1 MKQLLFKLF
10 FVPFIAFFAMMI
22 TVAMLGSI
30 YDTNWLKEHLDGS
43 GLVIWQ
49 AWIGIISI
57 IITVHHFLKKKVE
70 E

>member
-1 MKQLLFKLF
+1 MKELLLKLF
-10 FVPFIAFFAMMI
+10 FVPFAAYFAMMFTMAI
-22 TVAMLGSI
+22 LGSV
-30 YDTNWLKEHLDGS
+30 YDVNWLKEHFDGS